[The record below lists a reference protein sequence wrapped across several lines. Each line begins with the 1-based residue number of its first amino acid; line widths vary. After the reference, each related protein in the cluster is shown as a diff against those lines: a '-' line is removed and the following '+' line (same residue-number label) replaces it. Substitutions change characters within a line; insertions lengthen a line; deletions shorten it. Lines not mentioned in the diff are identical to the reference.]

1 MWEDG
6 LAASECALER
16 VCLERDAE
24 RVQAE
29 TTQQNYHAKMRA
41 SGSRSKHSINLNR
54 TLEERQVLLCLQETD
69 LEVQEVMLA
78 EEQACDL
85 HPFNRRGLS
94 AEEEGLHTCMDEVEG
109 ERATEVGQL
118 SQLVTKISNTLVN
131 LGMLPIWD
139 ILELLKSAQ
148 LVFAVTS
155 LILEHL

>member
-1 MWEDG
+1 
-6 LAASECALER
+6 
-16 VCLERDAE
+16 
-24 RVQAE
+24 
-29 TTQQNYHAKMRA
+29 
-41 SGSRSKHSINLNR
+41 
-54 TLEERQVLLCLQETD
+54 
-69 LEVQEVMLA
+69 MLA

-85 HPFNRRGLS
+85 HPFNRHGLS
-94 AEEEGLHTCMDEVEG
+94 VEEEGLHTCMDEVEG

-131 LGMLPIWD
+131 LGMLPIRD